1 MFLHSSAVGLS
12 LLGDTGTGTLSVW
25 FTTVSLVLHMAVG
38 IETHSLKAVFAE
50 ADKKRR
56 REVSGT
62 LSTKPDLE
70 PQAMFL

>member
-1 MFLHSSAVGLS
+1 
-12 LLGDTGTGTLSVW
+12 
-25 FTTVSLVLHMAVG
+25 MAVG

-70 PQAMFL
+70 LQAMFL